1 RQCRGSKGSKGSTHL
16 FSGES
21 RPMLRVRHL
30 AVMFEQQ
37 VFTEIIFKVPPDR
50 VNVVIVVL
58 GIVVFQQE
66 GRSLGAVVMALAMF
80 QSTGP
85 GEIDFVHAGGLDLFQ
100 ISGSD
105 VRSNSK
111 DVF

>member
-1 RQCRGSKGSKGSTHL
+1 MIVFNRERRDTLPNFWDFKNRRHLPTKCNSFGRQCRGSKGSKGSTHL

-66 GRSLGAVVMALAMF
+66 GRSLGAVVM
-80 QSTGP
+80 
-85 GEIDFVHAGGLDLFQ
+85 
-100 ISGSD
+100 
-105 VRSNSK
+105 
-111 DVF
+111 